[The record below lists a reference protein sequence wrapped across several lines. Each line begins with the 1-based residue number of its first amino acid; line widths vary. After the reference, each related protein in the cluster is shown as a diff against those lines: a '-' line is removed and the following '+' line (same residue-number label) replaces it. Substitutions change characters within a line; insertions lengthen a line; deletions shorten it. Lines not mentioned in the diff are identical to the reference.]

1 MAMLSS
7 KSHRFNRTSNYTLP
21 EYRPSSPR
29 GQKDRISV
37 VVPATHE
44 RSPDQRA
51 SRSEVKR

>member
-44 RSPDQRA
+44 RLPDQRA